1 MDTYTKVNVT
11 PYEYALHAHI
21 ENIENIENIKCP
33 KLITYDIFKSTL
45 VMEKING
52 LNVSDFYG
60 ENAKDVPNNVFE
72 RIQDIIIT
80 LYNNNIIYPD
90 ITGYNFILDNIGELW
105 IIDFE
110 HAVISENIKEDIKK
124 YPFVMEFI
132 NGSNEWNPDFL

>member
-21 ENIENIENIKCP
+21 ENIENIKFP

-52 LNVSDFYG
+52 LNISDFYG
-60 ENAKDVPNNVFE
+60 ENAKDVPNKVFE
-72 RIQDIIIT
+72 RIQYIIIT

-90 ITGYNFILDNIGELW
+90 ITGYNFILDNIGEVW

-124 YPFVMEFI
+124 YPFVKKFI
-132 NGSNEWNPDFL
+132 DGTNEWNPDFL

>member
-11 PYEYALHAHI
+11 PYEYALHAH
-21 ENIENIENIKCP
+21 IENIENIKCP

-52 LNVSDFYG
+52 LNISDFYG
-60 ENAKDVPNNVFE
+60 ENAKDVPNKVFE
-72 RIQDIIIT
+72 RIQYIIIT

-90 ITGYNFILDNIGELW
+90 ITGYNFILDDIGEVW

-132 NGSNEWNPDFL
+132 NGSNEWNPDFI